1 MTTLGDVQPRP
12 ANPIL
17 NTRTAGLKQVT
28 DGRLVNVDAPSEY
41 IPPSRGHTVR
51 LSLLSCLGLLTLS
64 LSAPAQQLTA
74 SLSSDLSSSLV
85 VSSPERADAPD
96 PGATGSISGTVRD
109 RGGDIIPGALVTLI
123 PPDPT
128 HPEST
133 QAGSDG
139 TFLFAGVRSGP
150 YKLTIDS
157 PGFDPWTG
165 SATLGRGET
174 LAIPEI
180 ALAISPVTSA
190 IEVRASGRDI
200 AEAQMSLAEKQR
212 VLGVFPNFY
221 ASYVWNAEPLT
232 AGEKYRLA
240 WRFSVD
246 PVAFGVSGVIA
257 AAEQRSHSFPGYG
270 PGVSGYAKRYGAAYA
285 DGFSSTM
292 LGQAVFPALLHQDP
306 RYFVKGTGSI
316 PSRALYAIATT
327 VICRGDNGHWQVNYS
342 NIGGNVASASLS
354 NLYYPAANRNGV
366 GLTVENS
373 LVTTALGAVGGLIQ
387 EFLLHRMT
395 PNIPN
400 YNAAR

>member
-1 MTTLGDVQPRP
+1 M
-12 ANPIL
+12 
-17 NTRTAGLKQVT
+17 
-28 DGRLVNVDAPSEY
+28 DAFSEY
-41 IPPSRGHTVR
+41 IPPSIARILPGRAYALR
-51 LSLLSCLGLLTLS
+51 LVLFSCLGLLTLA
-64 LSAPAQQLTA
+64 APAQRLTA
-74 SLSSDLSSSLV
+74 SLSPHLSSGLTATP
-85 VSSPERADAPD
+85 PERADAPD
-96 PGATGSISGTVRD
+96 PGAIGSISGTVRD
-109 RGGDIIPGALVTLI
+109 RSGDIVPGAVVTLL
-123 PPDPT
+123 PADAT
-128 HPEST
+128 HAEST

-165 SATLGRGET
+165 SATLNRGET
-174 LAIPEI
+174 LEVPEI

-200 AEAQMSLAEKQR
+200 AEAQMGLAEKQR

-232 AGEKYRLA
+232 AGQKYRLA

-246 PVAFGVSGVIA
+246 PVAFGLSGVIA

-270 PGVSGYAKRYGAAYA
+270 PGVSGYAKRYGATYA

-292 LGQAVFPALLHQDP
+292 LGQAIFPALLHQDP

-316 PSRALYAIATT
+316 PSRALYAISTA
-327 VICRGDNGHWQVNYS
+327 VLCRGDNGHWQVNYS

-395 PNIPN
+395 PNIPD